1 MKLVQK
7 LEFDMSQ
14 FHFYKTHRTLPN
26 GPPVYA
32 LIKEHNGV
40 SLISIGCVKEIEIV
54 L

>member
-14 FHFYKTHRTLPN
+14 FHFYKTHRTRPN
-26 GPPVYA
+26 GPWVYA

-40 SLISIGCVKEIEIV
+40 SFIRIGGVKVIGIV